1 MPKVV
6 QFTDSVE
13 FGGAEQCL
21 LNLISGFDPSIW
33 RVVFMYF
40 PAQGLKPLVDEASRL
55 GVSLRPIPRG
65 KGVKGIKS
73 MILLY
78 RTLREEK
85 PEVFHAHMRWQSA
98 CASGILIAAF
108 SRIPAIVATLHLYVD
123 VQLGLPDRIK
133 SMLIHACVDRFITV
147 SGWVSE
153 KICETVGA
161 RKRKISIVQNG
172 IPVDLFCCRP
182 DPILLE
188 KFAGSSGQ
196 PIILTVARLVKQKGI
211 SYLLKAANLVPEAI
225 FLLVGD
231 GPDRSILEAQA
242 EALGLKERVR
252 FLGHREDIPELL
264 SICDLFVLPSLFEGL
279 PLSILE
285 AMAAGKPVVASA
297 IGGVKEIIT
306 NGTTGVLVPPQDP
319 YALAVAIRKILADQ
333 SFAKNI
339 AAAGQER
346 VGRFFSINTMVKGVL
361 EIYKR
366 SLSSRQKGPG
376 SL

>member
-6 QFTDSVE
+6 QFTDSAE

-33 RVVFMYF
+33 RVVLMYF
-40 PAQGLKPLVDEASRL
+40 PAQGLKPLIEEASRL

-65 KGVKGIKS
+65 KGVKRIKT
-73 MILLY
+73 MIFFY
-78 RTLREEK
+78 RTLREER

-98 CASGILIAAF
+98 CASGILIAAL

-123 VQLGLPDRIK
+123 VQLGLPDRIR

-147 SGWVSE
+147 SGWVAE
-153 KICETVGA
+153 KICETVGV

-172 IPVDLFCCRP
+172 IPVDRFCCRP

-188 KFAGSSGQ
+188 KFVGSSSQ

-211 SYLLKAANLVPEAI
+211 SYLVKAANLVPEAF
-225 FLLVGD
+225 FLLAGD
-231 GPDRSILEAQA
+231 GPDRSALETQAQ
-242 EALGLKERVR
+242 ALGLKERVR

-285 AMAAGKPVVASA
+285 AMAAGKPVIASA
-297 IGGVKEIIT
+297 IGGVSEVIT
-306 NGTTGVLVPPQDP
+306 DGKTGILAPSEDP
-319 YALAVAIRKILADQ
+319 YALAAAIYKILKDQ
-333 SFAKNI
+333 TFAGKI
-339 AAAGQER
+339 AKAGQEH
-346 VGRFFSINTMVKGVL
+346 VSLYFSINHMVNGVL
-361 EIYKR
+361 EIYGE
-366 SLSSRQKGPG
+366 SLRNDN
-376 SL
+376 